1 MPVEFSIE
9 IPPDFNLETAVRG
22 HGWYDLAPF
31 SWDAE
36 AKSLMYVLRSKNG
49 KSASTAWMHAVP
61 GSLIVRL
68 DRSTVEREKAGRDI
82 RHILRLDDEMSEFY
96 DVAASKPG
104 TQWVRARG
112 AGRLLR
118 SATVYED
125 LVKTLCTTNCS
136 WGLTRN
142 MVANLVTKLGESAG
156 RGANAFPTAH
166 AMASVDENFYRNEIK
181 AGYRS
186 PFFVELAQKV
196 SSGELDPE
204 SYLHSDLPTP
214 ALKAEITKI
223 KGFGDYAADNLL
235 KLLGR
240 NDGLALDSW
249 LRARFYSKYNK
260 GKTCPDKTIIKHYA
274 KFGKWQ
280 GLMIWCDMTE
290 DWFESKDAN
299 NSEPKSVKD

>member
-1 MPVEFSIE
+1 MPLEFSIE
-9 IPPDFNLETAVRG
+9 IPPNFRLETAVRG

-31 SWDAE
+31 VWNSE
-36 AKSLMYVLRSKNG
+36 AKSLTYVLRSTNG
-49 KSASTAWMHAVP
+49 KSVSKASISDQDGV
-61 GSLIVRL
+61 LRVCV
-68 DRSTVEREKAGRDI
+68 DRKSIGKEKSERDV
-82 RHILRLDDEMSEFY
+82 RHILRLDDDMAEFY
-96 DVAASKPG
+96 HVAASKPG
-104 TQWVRARG
+104 TQWVTSRG

-118 SATVYED
+118 SATVFED

-142 MVANLVTKLGESAG
+142 MVGNLVGKLGEPAG
-156 RGANAFPTAH
+156 KGANAFPTAE
-166 AMASVDENFYRNEIK
+166 AMASVGEDFYRNEIK

-196 SSGELDPE
+196 SNGEIDPE
-204 SYLHSDLPTP
+204 AFLHSDLPTP
-214 ALKAEITKI
+214 ELKAEIKKI

-249 LRARFYSKYNK
+249 LRARFYAKYNR
-260 GKTCPDKTIIKHYA
+260 GKTCHDKKITKHYA

-290 DWFESKDAN
+290 DWFAAKDEN
-299 NSEPKSVKD
+299 DS

>member
-1 MPVEFSIE
+1 MPLEFSIE
-9 IPPDFNLETAVRG
+9 IPANFILDTAVCG

-31 SWDAE
+31 VWNSE
-36 AKSLMYVLRSKNG
+36 AKTLTCVLRSTNG
-49 KSASTAWMHAVP
+49 KSVSKASISDQDGV
-61 GSLIVRL
+61 LRVRV
-68 DRSTVEREKAGRDI
+68 DRKSIGKEKAERDV
-82 RHILRLDDEMSEFY
+82 RHILRLDDDMAEFY
-96 DVAASKPG
+96 DVATSKPG
-104 TQWVRARG
+104 TQWVSSCG

-118 SATVYED
+118 SATVFED

-142 MVANLVTKLGESAG
+142 MVENLVSKLGEPAG
-156 RGANAFPTAH
+156 KGANAFPTAE
-166 AMASVDENFYRNEIK
+166 AMASVDEDFYRNEIK

-196 SSGELDPE
+196 SEGEIDPE
-204 SYLHSDLPTP
+204 AFLHSNLPTP
-214 ALKAEITKI
+214 ELKTEIKKI
-223 KGFGDYAADNLL
+223 KGFGDYAADNLM

-249 LRARFYSKYNK
+249 LRARFYAKYNQ
-260 GKTCPDKTIIKHYA
+260 GKTCHDKKITKHYA

-290 DWFESKDAN
+290 DWFAGK
-299 NSEPKSVKD
+299 

>member
-1 MPVEFSIE
+1 MPIEFS
-9 IPPDFNLETAVRG
+9 LEVPANFSLTTAVCG

-31 SWDAE
+31 QWNSD
-36 AKSLMYVLRSKNG
+36 AKSLSYVLRSSNG
-49 KSASTAWMHAVP
+49 TSVSNASISDQNGV
-61 GSLIVRL
+61 LNIRV
-68 DRSTVEREKAGRDI
+68 DRASVGREKAERDI
-82 RHILRLDDEMSEFY
+82 RHILRLDDDMAEFY
-96 DVAASKPG
+96 EVAGSKPG
-104 TQWVRARG
+104 TQWVSSYC

-118 SATVYED
+118 SATVFED

-136 WGLTRN
+136 WGLTRK
-142 MVANLVTKLGESAG
+142 MVENIVKMLGEPAG
-156 RGANAFPTAH
+156 KGLHAFPTAQ

-186 PFFVELAQKV
+186 PFFVELAQRV
-196 SSGELDPE
+196 AEGEIDPE
-204 SYLHSDLPTP
+204 GFLHSDLSTP
-214 ALKAEITKI
+214 ELKAEIKKI

-260 GKTCPDKTIIKHYA
+260 GKVCPDKKITRHYA

-290 DWFESKDAN
+290 DWFTKQ
-299 NSEPKSVKD
+299 K

>member
-1 MPVEFSIE
+1 MPKEFTIE
-9 IPPDFNLETAVRG
+9 TPKNFSLETAVCG

-31 SWDAE
+31 VWDAE
-36 AKSLMYVLRSKNG
+36 AKSLSYVLC
-49 KSASTAWMHAVP
+49 SASGKVVSKAVVSARP
-61 GSLIVRL
+61 RSLAVRL
-68 DRSTVEREKAGRDI
+68 DKASVGQEKAERDI

-96 DVAASKPG
+96 EVAALKAG
-104 TQWVRARG
+104 TQWVRSRG

-118 SATVYED
+118 SATVFED

-136 WGLTRN
+136 WALTRK
-142 MVANLVTKLGESAG
+142 MVENIVTKLGEPAG
-156 RGANAFPTAH
+156 KGSNAFPTAG
-166 AMASVDENFYRNEIK
+166 AMASVDEDFYRNEIK

-196 SSGELDPE
+196 AGGEIDPE
-204 SYLHSDLPTP
+204 AFLNSDLPTP
-214 ALKAEITKI
+214 ELKAEIKKI

-249 LRARFYSKYNK
+249 LRARFYEKHNK
-260 GKTCPDKTIIKHYA
+260 GKTCPDKKITKHYS
-274 KFGKWQ
+274 KYGKWQ

-290 DWFESKDAN
+290 DWFESKQAN
-299 NSEPKSVKD
+299 NP

>member
-1 MPVEFSIE
+1 MPREFTIE
-9 IPPDFNLETAVRG
+9 TPSNFNLETAVCG

-31 SWDAE
+31 VWNADS
-36 AKSLMYVLRSKNG
+36 KSLSYVFRSANG
-49 KSASTAWMHAVP
+49 KAVSKGVVSEGP
-61 GSLIVRL
+61 HGIIVRL
-68 DRSTVEREKAGRDI
+68 DRASVGQEKVERDI

-96 DVAASKPG
+96 KVASSKVG
-104 TQWVRARG
+104 TQWVQNRG

-118 SATVYED
+118 SGTVFED

-136 WGLTRN
+136 WALTRK
-142 MVANLVTKLGESAG
+142 MVENIVTKLGEPAG
-156 RGANAFPTAH
+156 KGANAFPTVE
-166 AMASVDENFYRNEIK
+166 AMASVDEDFYRNEIK

-196 SSGELDPE
+196 ATGEIDPE
-204 SYLHSDLPTP
+204 SFLHSDLPTP
-214 ALKAEITKI
+214 ELKTEIKKI

-249 LRARFYSKYNK
+249 LRARFYEKHNK
-260 GKTCPDKTIIKHYA
+260 GKTCPDKKITRHYS
-274 KFGKWQ
+274 KYGKWQ

-290 DWFESKDAN
+290 DWFESKEAN
-299 NSEPKSVKD
+299 NL

>member
-1 MPVEFSIE
+1 MPLEFSTNT
-9 IPPDFNLETAVRG
+9 PANFNLETAVCG

-36 AKSLMYVLRSKNG
+36 VSRLAYVLRSENG
-49 KSASTAWMHAVP
+49 KAVSKATISTGAN
-61 GSLIVRL
+61 SLLVRL
-68 DRSTVEREKAGRDI
+68 HRSTVGREKAERDI

-96 DVAASKPG
+96 EVANSKPG
-104 TQWVRARG
+104 TQWVKARG

-125 LVKTLCTTNCS
+125 LVKTLSTTNCS

-142 MVANLVTKLGESAG
+142 MVQNLVTKLGEPAG
-156 RGANAFPTAH
+156 PGSNAFPTAH
-166 AMASVDENFYRNEIK
+166 SMASVDESFYREEIK

-204 SYLHSDLPTP
+204 AFLQSDLPTSE
-214 ALKAEITKI
+214 LKAEIKKI

-240 NDGLALDSW
+240 NDGMALDSW
-249 LRARFYSKYNK
+249 LRARFYAKYNK
-260 GKTCPDKTIIKHYA
+260 NKTCPDKKITKHYA
-274 KFGKWQ
+274 EYGKWK

-290 DWFESKDAN
+290 DWFESNVN
-299 NSEPKSVKD
+299 NS

>member
-1 MPVEFSIE
+1 MPLEFSIE
-9 IPPDFNLETAVRG
+9 IPANFNLETAVCG

-31 SWDAE
+31 AWNSE
-36 AKSLMYVLRSKNG
+36 RKSLTYVLRSMNG
-49 KSASTAWMHAVP
+49 KSVSKTSISDQDGV
-61 GSLIVRL
+61 LRVRV
-68 DRSTVEREKAGRDI
+68 DRTSIGKEKAERDI
-82 RHILRLDDEMSEFY
+82 RHILRLDDELSEFY

-104 TQWVRARG
+104 TQWVSSCG

-118 SATVYED
+118 SATVFED

-136 WGLTRN
+136 WGLTRK
-142 MVANLVTKLGESAG
+142 MVENLVTKLGEPAG
-156 RGANAFPTAH
+156 KGANAFPTAE
-166 AMASVDENFYRNEIK
+166 AMASVDEDFYRNEIK

-196 SSGELDPE
+196 SSGEIDPE
-204 SYLHSDLPTP
+204 AFLHYALPTP
-214 ALKAEITKI
+214 ELKAEIKKI

-260 GKTCPDKTIIKHYA
+260 GKVCPDKKITRHYA

-290 DWFESKDAN
+290 DWFAAKDAN
-299 NSEPKSVKD
+299 NS

>member
-1 MPVEFSIE
+1 MPLEFSIE
-9 IPPDFNLETAVRG
+9 IPANFNLETAVCG

-31 SWDAE
+31 VWNAE
-36 AKSLMYVLRSKNG
+36 AKSLAYVFRSANG
-49 KSASTAWMHAVP
+49 KSVSKARISDQQGA
-61 GSLIVRL
+61 LLVRL
-68 DRSTVEREKAGRDI
+68 DRSTVGKDKVERDI

-96 DVAASKPG
+96 DVAASKAG
-104 TQWVRARG
+104 TQWVRSRG

-118 SATVYED
+118 SATVFED

-142 MVANLVTKLGESAG
+142 MVDNLVKKLGEPAG
-156 RGANAFPTAH
+156 KGANAFPTAA
-166 AMASVDENFYRNEIK
+166 AMASVDEDFYRSEIK

-196 SSGELDPE
+196 SSGEVDPE
-204 SYLHSDLPTP
+204 SFLHSDLPTP
-214 ALKAEITKI
+214 ELKAEIKKI

-249 LRARFYSKYNK
+249 LRSRFYQKHNK
-260 GKTCPDKTIIKHYA
+260 GKVCPDKKITRHYA

-290 DWFESKDAN
+290 DWFETKGAN
-299 NSEPKSVKD
+299 NP

>member
-1 MPVEFSIE
+1 MPLEFSIE
-9 IPPDFNLETAVRG
+9 IPANFNLETAVCG

-31 SWDAE
+31 SWNAE
-36 AKSLMYVLRSKNG
+36 ARSLTYVLRSTNDKWTSRAQIS
-49 KSASTAWMHAVP
+49 SAP
-61 GSLIVRL
+61 GLLLVRL
-68 DRSTVEREKAGRDI
+68 DRSTIDRDKAERDI

-96 DVAASKPG
+96 SVAASKPG
-104 TQWVRARG
+104 TEWVRARG

-118 SATVYED
+118 SATVFED

-136 WGLTRN
+136 WGLTKK
-142 MVANLVTKLGESAG
+142 MVENIVVKLGEPAG
-156 RGANAFPTAH
+156 KGANAFPNAH
-166 AMASVDENFYRNEIK
+166 AMASVDESFYRNEIK

-186 PFFVELAQKV
+186 PFFVELARKV
-196 SSGELDPE
+196 SSGALDPE
-204 SYLHSDLPTP
+204 SFLHSDLPTP
-214 ALKAEITKI
+214 ELKAEIKKI

-249 LRARFYSKYNK
+249 LRARFYAKYNK
-260 GKTCPDKTIIKHYA
+260 GIACADKKITKHYA
-274 KFGKWQ
+274 KYGKWQ

-299 NSEPKSVKD
+299 NSEPTSVQD